1 MATFVV
7 LITETEQGESHIQQS
22 VDRAAQFQAEAAHF
36 GVTVK
41 ALYWT
46 LGGYDGI
53 VIIDAP
59 DDETAAA
66 LIFRLTSKGNVST
79 QTLRGFDA
87 DEMRAI
93 LSRSSKG

>member
-1 MATFVV
+1 MATFAI
-7 LITETEQGESHIQQS
+7 LITETEQGETHIQQS
-22 VDRAAQFQAEAAHF
+22 VKRAASFREEARRF

-53 VIIDAP
+53 VIFEAP

-66 LIFRLTSKGNVST
+66 LLFRLTSKGNVRT
-79 QTLRGFDA
+79 QTLRAFDA
-87 DEMRAI
+87 DEMQAI
-93 LSRSSKG
+93 LERAAG

>member
-1 MATFVV
+1 MATFVI
-7 LITETEQGESHIQQS
+7 LITETEQGEAHIQQS
-22 VDRAAQFQAEAAHF
+22 VDRAAQFRTEAAHF
-36 GVTVK
+36 GVTIK

-53 VIIDAP
+53 VILDAP

-66 LIFRLTSKGNVST
+66 LLFRLTSKGNVGT
-79 QTLRGFDA
+79 QTLRAFDA

-93 LSRSSKG
+93 LARSAG